1 MIIIKISNNSVIV
14 LLFIAIVASISGTFF
29 AMNFLSEII
38 TGAAT
43 TTGNVTLTI
52 PSAADCS
59 ATDDLI
65 AFGTMAQGASNRS
78 ENFTDFITINNTG
91 NVALKITAAASVDLF
106 STQTAPS
113 NFWLIHCN
121 SSLSGSCNT
130 TYHQVH
136 NTGSVI
142 ITALDYSDTIDN
154 VTIGIN
160 VTVPGPEPTGDKNG
174 EITFTC
180 LEG

>member
-1 MIIIKISNNSVIV
+1 MKISNNSLVV
-14 LLFIAIVASISGTFF
+14 LLAVAIVASVAGTFVSL
-29 AMNFLSEII
+29 NFMDDLI

-59 ATDDLI
+59 ATDALI
-65 AFGTMAQGASNRS
+65 AFGTMAQGVSNRS
-78 ENFTDFITINNTG
+78 ENFTDFININNTG

-113 NFWLIHCN
+113 DFWLIHCN
-121 SSLSGSCNT
+121 SSLSGSCNV

-142 ITALDYSDTIDN
+142 ITSLGFADGTDN

-160 VTVPGPEPTGDKNG
+160 VTVPPPEPTGAKNG